1 MAIAG
6 YFSYIGAYEDLGEAS
21 ADYQAVKNLR
31 SGVSRFRWCGAR
43 HRRMLSGLRR
53 SCCTAQ

>member
-1 MAIAG
+1 MASAG

-43 HRRMLSGLRR
+43 YPRMLSGLRW